1 MDAEKMFTAS
11 GSADTKL
18 SAGILKH
25 EDMKQENFHG
35 WDAAEWVVNLSGI
48 WIFYGYFFYRPGII
62 VTDHLFMC

>member
-1 MDAEKMFTAS
+1 MKKKKLCIICIFLSSSQMDAEKMFTAS

-35 WDAAEWVVNLSGI
+35 WDAAE
-48 WIFYGYFFYRPGII
+48 
-62 VTDHLFMC
+62 